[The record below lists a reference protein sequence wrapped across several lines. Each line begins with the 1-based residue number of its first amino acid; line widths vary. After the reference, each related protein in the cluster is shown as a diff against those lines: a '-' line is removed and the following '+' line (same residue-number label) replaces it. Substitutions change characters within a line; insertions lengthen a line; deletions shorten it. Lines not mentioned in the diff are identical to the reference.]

1 MSLNNG
7 FINSTIICNEKKE
20 VDLDALNFLASG
32 EVVQLCHCAYKNES
46 KHHHFIYDTNGL
58 IPLTQL
64 QAGLSFENV
73 IDILSSAVDMMQT
86 LAENN
91 LLLDNVK
98 NAKEYI
104 PEVKLSLVDVV
115 GEEEIKKAKELS
127 ESLGVDLRVRA
138 YIS

>member
-32 EVVQLCHCAYKNES
+32 EVVQLCHCAYKNEN
-46 KHHHFIYDTNGL
+46 KHHHFIYDTNDL

-73 IDILSSAVDMMQT
+73 IDILSSTVDMIQT
-86 LAENN
+86 LTDNN

-98 NAKEYI
+98 NAEEYI
-104 PEVKLSLVDVV
+104 FKSDD
-115 GEEEIKKAKELS
+115 G
-127 ESLGVDLRVRA
+127 
-138 YIS
+138 